1 MTTTIDLLPRV
12 WFGIIGFGV
21 FMYVLLDGFVLG
33 IGILSGFA
41 HGEYERDIM
50 MNSVAPIWD
59 GNETWLVLGG
69 TGLLAAFPAAYTVL
83 LPALY
88 LPLSLMLIALI
99 FRGVAFEFR
108 FKAERKFGWNT
119 AFNFGSIVATFCQ
132 GVTLGAIVQGVA
144 TDGAQY
150 VGGVFDWL
158 SPFSLLT
165 GVSLVVGYALLG
177 ATWMVMKTAGNLQQK
192 AYGWS
197 RMLLTGVIVCMALVS
212 LYVPFLDGDYAQ
224 RWFGLPHALLLVP
237 FPLAAVAVSYALY
250 ASVLRRSEY
259 WPFLLSLAMF
269 AVGYGGL
276 AASFWPH
283 IIPPDLT
290 IWNAAAPPESQRFL
304 LVGMVFLL
312 PFILFYTGWS
322 YWIFRGKVS
331 RDMGYH

>member
-1 MTTTIDLLPRV
+1 MTTIELLPLV

-69 TGLLAAFPAAYTVL
+69 TALLAAFPPAYTVL

-88 LPLSLMLIALI
+88 LPLSVMLIALI

-108 FKAERKFGWNT
+108 FKANRKLGWNL
-119 AFNFGSIVATFCQ
+119 AFNLGSIVATFCQ
-132 GVTLGAIVQGVA
+132 GVTLGAIVQGIE
-144 TDGAQY
+144 TDGGAQY
-150 VGGVFDWL
+150 AGGVFDWL
-158 SPFSLLT
+158 SPFTLLT
-165 GVSLVVGYALLG
+165 GVALVTGYAMLG
-177 ATWMVMKTAGNLQQK
+177 ATWVVMKTRGTLQQK

-197 RMLLTGVIVCMALVS
+197 RMLLTGVIAFMGLVS
-212 LYVPFLDGDYAQ
+212 LYVPFLDGDYAE
-224 RWFGLPHALLLVP
+224 RWFGFPHALVMVP
-237 FPLAAVAVSYALY
+237 FPLAAIAVSWGLY
-250 ASVLRRSEY
+250 ASVLRRAEY
-259 WPFLLSLAMF
+259 LPFILSLAMF
-269 AVGYGGL
+269 AVGYAGL

-290 IWNAAAPPESQRFL
+290 IWNAAAPPESQAFL
-304 LVGMVFLL
+304 LVGIAFLL

-331 RDMGYH
+331 KDMGYH

>member
-1 MTTTIDLLPRV
+1 MTTMELLPLV

-21 FMYVLLDGFVLG
+21 IMYVLLDGFVLG

-41 HGEYERDIM
+41 HGEHERDIM

-69 TGLLAAFPAAYTVL
+69 VGLLAAFPPAYTVL

-108 FKAERKFGWNT
+108 FKANRPLGWNM
-119 AFNFGSIVATFCQ
+119 AFNLGSIVATFCQ
-132 GVTLGAIVQGVA
+132 GVTLGAIVQGIDA
-144 TDGAQY
+144 EGAQY
-150 VGGVFDWL
+150 VGGAFDWL
-158 SPFSLLT
+158 SAFTLLT
-165 GVSLVVGYALLG
+165 GCALVAGYALLG
-177 ATWMVMKTAGNLQQK
+177 ATWVVMKTSGVLQAK

-197 RMLLTGVIVCMALVS
+197 RMLLTSVIVFMALVS
-212 LYVPFLDGDYAQ
+212 LYVPFLDGNYAE
-224 RWFGLPHALLLVP
+224 RWFGFPHALLMVP
-237 FPLAAVAVSYALY
+237 FPLAAIAVSYGLY
-250 ASVLRRSEY
+250 WSVAHRHEHL
-259 WPFLLSLAMF
+259 PFLLSLAMF
-269 AVGYGGL
+269 VVGYAGL

-283 IIPPDLT
+283 IIPPHLT
-290 IWNAAAPPESQRFL
+290 IWNAASPPETQGFL
-304 LVGMVFLL
+304 IVGLGFLL

-322 YWIFRGKVS
+322 YWIFRGKVT